1 MKRCSHLIKC
11 NYYFINVSV
20 TVLKVTRAG
29 IIIIMILLLRQVVG
43 LIMIILLLRQV
54 EGLIIILLLRQV
66 VGFSAAYDFDTAC
79 FLTSVPRE
87 LPRWLAIVM
96 PFSATV
102 WLTLAGQGRTSQCHC
117 LWQCGR

>member
-1 MKRCSHLIKC
+1 M
-11 NYYFINVSV
+11 
-20 TVLKVTRAG
+20 TVLKVTIAG
-29 IIIIMILLLRQVVG
+29 IVIIIILLLRQVVG
-43 LIMIILLLRQV
+43 LIIIILLLRQV
-54 EGLIIILLLRQV
+54 VGLIKIILLLRQV
-66 VGFSAAYDFDTAC
+66 VGFSAAYDFDTTC

-102 WLTLAGQGRTSQCHC
+102 WLTLAGEGRTNQCHC